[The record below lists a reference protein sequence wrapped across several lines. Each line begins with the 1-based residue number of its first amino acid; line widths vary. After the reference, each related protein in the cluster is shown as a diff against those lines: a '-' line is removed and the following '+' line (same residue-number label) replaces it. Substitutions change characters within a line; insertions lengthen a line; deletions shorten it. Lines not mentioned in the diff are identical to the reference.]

1 MHTNTIGDQQ
11 LGAIVATVDGSA
23 AWRIQLVFFLIL
35 PKTSQNRVRAR
46 SRVSFHDIGNFLSD
60 GLDQRNFFQFC
71 HGLTSPPA
79 YHPPIAARH
88 QPIPKKRRCVCESS
102 TQTPPRPHCFS
113 SCVAWAT
120 SPRRRATM
128 ASNAAVSLTTWV
140 RPTGVL
146 QSSARK
152 LML

>member
-23 AWRIQLVFFLIL
+23 AWRIQFVFFLIL

-71 HGLTSPPA
+71 HGLTSPTSLPPPDSRAASA
-79 YHPPIAARH
+79 Y
-88 QPIPKKRRCVCESS
+88 PKEAPLCLRELD
-102 TQTPPRPHCFS
+102 P
-113 SCVAWAT
+113 
-120 SPRRRATM
+120 
-128 ASNAAVSLTTWV
+128 N
-140 RPTGVL
+140 
-146 QSSARK
+146 
-152 LML
+152 